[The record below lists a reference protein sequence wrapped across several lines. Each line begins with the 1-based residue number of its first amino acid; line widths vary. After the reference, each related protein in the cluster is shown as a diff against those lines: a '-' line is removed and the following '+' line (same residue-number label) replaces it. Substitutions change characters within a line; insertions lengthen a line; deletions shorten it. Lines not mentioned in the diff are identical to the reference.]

1 MKSPAALLVSEL
13 AAAITG
19 ISGPWLDLSDPAK
32 LVISNVPGYAYGD
45 VDNELLPMV
54 ILYTSADTTN
64 EAATTRQEIETPVA
78 ITIVTR
84 PAIID
89 RAIDIPNV
97 RTVGRQIVRALFDR
111 QRAGIAEIPLYLDG
125 AVAIDADCPESTIIC
140 SVRFTLTHMES
151 E

>member
-13 AAAITG
+13 TAAITG
-19 ISGPWLDLSDPAK
+19 VSGPWLDLSAPSK

-54 ILYTSADTTN
+54 ILYTSEDTTN
-64 EAATTRQEIETPVA
+64 QAATTRHEVVTPVA
-78 ITIVTR
+78 ITIISR
-84 PAIID
+84 PTTID
-89 RAIDIPNV
+89 RAVDIPNT
-97 RTVGRQIVRALFDR
+97 RAVGRQIVRALFAR
-111 QRAGIAEIPLYLDG
+111 QRDGIAEIPLYLAD

-140 SVRFTLTHMES
+140 SVRFTLTHLES